1 MTRKTSWES
10 KQKVAENRREVGI
23 ALTVVAVVVG
33 VALGAAENYYSTT
46 GD

>member
-23 ALTVVAVVVG
+23 ALTVVVGG
-33 VALGAAENYYSTT
+33 VALGAAEN
-46 GD
+46 